1 MKNKILFRF
10 LLRRFF
16 SGCALVLLIVCGII
30 FAVTFVERLPSNP
43 TMIAALNDAWT
54 RLIEY
59 IPLFLP
65 LAIFMGTLVASYN
78 LTRSSESV
86 IISGAGLSPFQIA
99 RPFLIGAFIIGAL
112 ATTVLNPYAV
122 QLSSKNIT
130 EAKLKLVDNKI
141 WLREASDTGF
151 VTLVAKSMHQN
162 NQDLIFNDSVI
173 YVQSPDFK
181 LTDRIDAASVRLSE
195 NGLDTKSA
203 HIFDKDGKIK
213 DTNWHRDTLIKPQTV
228 LERYLQPNQISFWK
242 LPGFIKQMAKIGVT
256 VRGHLVQFWTLLF
269 LPLTMIAM
277 ATLGVAFSQTKQRRN
292 HSFGTKFALG
302 ILTCFVLYFITNLFS
317 SLGANGTLPPLLAII
332 APPLI
337 IIAASGVFISGFD
350 SI

>member
-141 WLREASDTGF
+141 HAS
-151 VTLVAKSMHQN
+151 KQPR
-162 NQDLIFNDSVI
+162 FN
-173 YVQSPDFK
+173 
-181 LTDRIDAASVRLSE
+181 L
-195 NGLDTKSA
+195 
-203 HIFDKDGKIK
+203 
-213 DTNWHRDTLIKPQTV
+213 
-228 LERYLQPNQISFWK
+228 
-242 LPGFIKQMAKIGVT
+242 
-256 VRGHLVQFWTLLF
+256 
-269 LPLTMIAM
+269 
-277 ATLGVAFSQTKQRRN
+277 
-292 HSFGTKFALG
+292 
-302 ILTCFVLYFITNLFS
+302 
-317 SLGANGTLPPLLAII
+317 
-332 APPLI
+332 
-337 IIAASGVFISGFD
+337 
-350 SI
+350 